1 VSGTRATAVEASTP
15 VEAATT
21 ETAASTTAS
30 ERVVGNQ
37 ACTDKNGCGQADQSI
52 TKHGRPPDDWS
63 AVRPMASAMMLRQRD
78 QHPPNSLRRFPAYL
92 LT

>member
-1 VSGTRATAVEASTP
+1 VSGTPATAVEASTM
-15 VEAATT
+15 EAAAT

-37 ACTDKNGCGQADQSI
+37 ARADKNDCGQADQSI
-52 TKHGRPPDDWS
+52 TNHGRPPDDWS